1 MAAVETELAQIEAEA
16 GAPTWLRWPPRSR
29 SRRRRSRR
37 RKPPRCAPEA
47 AQSAARQGLDV
58 ARRPLADAE
67 RRAQRLDTEA
77 KTLAKLLHVDTKSL
91 WPAVIDDLA
100 VEKGYEAALGA
111 ALGDDLEAPIDPS
124 APMRWGGADIDPTDP
139 ALPEGVEPLGS
150 RVTAPKELARRLA
163 QIGVVERADAER
175 MVKLLK
181 PGQRLV
187 SRDGD
192 LWRWDGFSV
201 AANAPTGAARRLAGK
216 NRLADIEAELETVRR
231 EVETKQQAVAQA
243 EAEVTAATE
252 PRPPPAT
259 AGASC
264 STRPTPRA
272 ISTRT
277 PNARRAATRRGF
289 RRWARRRPD

>member
-1 MAAVETELAQIEAEA
+1 M
-16 GAPTWLRWPPRSR
+16 
-29 SRRRRSRR
+29 
-37 RKPPRCAPEA
+37 
-47 AQSAARQGLDV
+47 
-58 ARRPLADAE
+58 
-67 RRAQRLDTEA
+67 
-77 KTLAKLLHVDTKSL
+77 
-91 WPAVIDDLA
+91 IDDLT

-175 MVKLLK
+175 VVKLLK

-231 EVETKQQAVAQA
+231 EVETKQQTVAQA
-243 EAEVTAATE
+243 EAEVAATTEAETAARNRWRELQHQADAARDQHAEAEREASRNAARLSALGEAKTRSDRE
-252 PRPPPAT
+252 PRR
-259 AGASC
+259 S
-264 STRPTPRA
+264 
-272 ISTRT
+272 
-277 PNARRAATRRGF
+277 
-289 RRWARRRPD
+289 RRRPP